1 MKALFSAII
10 TSVLLSGCITSM
22 ETVTQKEPDENL
34 IGFYINSKNGL
45 NHIYVIGERNEY
57 LFYENKAFSAFLKS
71 NHLNHTVFT
80 NADISYSASNS
91 ALIDYNVYLDAQK
104 SGYSDLKRFENL
116 NSDVNVSQPKTPKPV
131 LLTQIKQ
138 SHPDWHEGNEI
149 IEVRFRSRG
158 QLINLNNRNGLLAQ
172 HALKTPIKA
181 TVSSSHSREKV
192 HIGKS
197 LGAAALMPVFVV
209 ASPLTCFNK
218 NDSFAESFVDLCPF
232 R

>member
-1 MKALFSAII
+1 
-10 TSVLLSGCITSM
+10 M
-22 ETVTQKEPDENL
+22 ETVTKKEPDENL

-71 NHLNHTVFT
+71 NHLNHIVLT
-80 NADISYSASNS
+80 NTDISYSAS
-91 ALIDYNVYLDAQK
+91 
-104 SGYSDLKRFENL
+104 
-116 NSDVNVSQPKTPKPV
+116 KPV

-138 SHPDWHEGNEI
+138 SHPDWREGNQI

-158 QLINLNNRNGLLAQ
+158 QLIDLSNRNELLAQ

-181 TVSSSHSREKV
+181 TVSSSYSREKV

-197 LGAAALMPVFVV
+197 LGVAALMPIFVV
-209 ASPLTCFNK
+209 AAPLTCFNK
-218 NDSFAESFVDLCPF
+218 NDSFVESFVDLCPF